1 MHWCAIYV
9 SHAQLHAWL
18 HGKTIII
25 ISWLTNCTPV
35 FVLYV
40 AENKKGWEI
49 SGLMYKTL
57 FDSGVPER
65 QKSLWGPAYMV
76 DLIRY
81 DGQFNS
87 NFAPSSS
94 AIKLNL
100 VHSFEILPKSFMK
113 NSVKCWEKIVPF
125 HDIRNLP
132 CIAIELERV
141 KGVTKTLKFSLW
153 LVLVPTF
160 LNGVLLY
167 YH

>member
-1 MHWCAIYV
+1 MCIGGIFV

-100 VHSFEILPKSFMK
+100 VHSFEILPKTFM
-113 NSVKCWEKIVPF
+113 NNNVKCWEKIVPF
-125 HDIRNLP
+125 HYIRNLP
-132 CIAIELERV
+132 CIAIEYSTTV
-141 KGVTKTLKFSLW
+141 DTL
-153 LVLVPTF
+153 F
-160 LNGVLLY
+160 LYSVYVWCVSIIVAGGGS
-167 YH
+167 